1 MIPDLSRVPG
11 ILGEI
16 ARRRYQ
22 EVVGLEGR
30 GLARP
35 AIKVASL
42 SRALQLPG
50 ISLIAEVKRKSPSQ
64 GEIALELD
72 AAAVAKAYAAGGARA
87 ISVLTEPHYFA
98 GSDQDLLEVCRAVD
112 LPVLRKDFTVHPV
125 QIAQA
130 RAMGA
135 SAVLLIVAVLGDLT
149 EWYLKLSQEQGIEG
163 LVEVHDETELEIALA
178 AGALI
183 VGINNRNLTDL
194 SIDCSTAPRL
204 GLLARQMGFTGL
216 LVAESGYS
224 HPAQL
229 AQIGGLFD
237 GVLIGTS
244 LSRSGNWQ
252 AAVAQ
257 LARSK
262 GLNRRGILRFVV

>member
-22 EVVGLEGR
+22 EVAGLG
-30 GLARP
+30 GLKLAKP
-35 AIKVASL
+35 AKKVASL
-42 SRALQLPG
+42 SQALKLPG
-50 ISLIAEVKRKSPSQ
+50 ISLIAEIKRKSPSQ
-64 GEIALELD
+64 GEIAFQLD
-72 AAAVAKAYAAGGARA
+72 AAAVAKAYKAGGARA

-112 LPVLRKDFTVHPV
+112 LPVLRKDFTVHPA

-149 EWYLKLSQEQGIEG
+149 ELYLGLSQEQGIEA
-163 LVEVHDETELEIALA
+163 LVEVHDQTELKLALA
-178 AGALI
+178 AGASI

-204 GLLARQMGFTGL
+204 GLLARQLGFSGL
-216 LVAESGYS
+216 LVAESGYN

-229 AQIGGLFD
+229 APLKGLFD

-252 AAVAQ
+252 TAAAQ
-257 LARSK
+257 LSGA
-262 GLNRRGILRFVV
+262 

>member
-16 ARRRYQ
+16 SRRRYQ
-22 EVVGLEGR
+22 EVAGLG
-30 GLARP
+30 GLTLAGP
-35 AIKVASL
+35 AKKAASL
-42 SRALQLPG
+42 SQALKLPG
-50 ISLIAEVKRKSPSQ
+50 ISLIAEIKRKSPSQ
-64 GEIALELD
+64 GEVALQLD
-72 AAAVAKAYAAGGARA
+72 AAAVAKAYKAGGARA

-98 GSDQDLLEVCRAVD
+98 GSDQDLREVCRAVD
-112 LPVLRKDFTVHPV
+112 LPVLRKDFTVHPA

-135 SAVLLIVAVLGDLT
+135 SAVLLIVAVLGNLT
-149 EWYLKLSQEQGIEG
+149 ELYLGLSQEQGIEA
-163 LVEVHDETELEIALA
+163 LVEVHDQTELELALA
-178 AGALI
+178 AGASI

-204 GLLARQMGFTGL
+204 GLLARQLGFSGL
-216 LVAESGYS
+216 LVAESGYN

-229 AQIGGLFD
+229 TPLKGLFD

-257 LARSK
+257 LS
-262 GLNRRGILRFVV
+262 GS